1 MDKVAKDKAE
11 DGRPLSTAMLLES
24 VEELRRRSSSLPIFC
39 EGAECFEHSTLKV
52 AFDEEY
58 RNSRFCKDNNG
69 NRSSDRACDGE
80 IWSCYAYAD
89 IIATTEWSYYAP
101 PESNPRGIVLKLL
114 EQRYCDSDVATT
126 TKLLHTTL
134 KAITAGLLKYFGSKL
149 RRVNYLDVHASWLHE
164 NLRHSNS
171 TRVTTIAPLYLV
183 MLEVFDGC
191 PHNSIMEEHVDWI

>member
-24 VEELRRRSSSLPIFC
+24 MKELPRRSSSFPIFCC

-58 RNSRFCKDNNG
+58 RNSRVCKDNNG
-69 NRSSDRACDGE
+69 NRSISDRACDGE
-80 IWSCYAYAD
+80 IWSCYTYAD

-114 EQRYCDSDVATT
+114 DRAEI
-126 TKLLHTTL
+126 L
-134 KAITAGLLKYFGSKL
+134 
-149 RRVNYLDVHASWLHE
+149 
-164 NLRHSNS
+164 
-171 TRVTTIAPLYLV
+171 
-183 MLEVFDGC
+183 
-191 PHNSIMEEHVDWI
+191 